1 MCLIGERELRPA
13 QTALDSTPPE
23 RSLSSMDATAIRRA
37 YEWPPSRRSVRRAGS
52 LSGTGLDPV
61 RPPSGFV
68 RGAASGG
75 VGFASGRPA
84 RRPAPPGRRPGGV
97 VGRPSGTPSGVRRRA
112 TGSGAVGLAQGFR
125 LVCRH
130 TSSRLRG
137 KHRRTPPAIDARPL
151 GYVVNIA
158 RSSADSSRDAES
170 RSVRCAPQLILLF
183 TRTGRAAAPAPTLRE
198 FSCERSG

>member
-1 MCLIGERELRPA
+1 MCPIGERELRPA

-61 RPPSGFV
+61 RPPSGSV

-75 VGFASGRPA
+75 LGFASGRPA

-97 VGRPSGTPSGVRRRA
+97 VGRPSGTPSGVRRR
-112 TGSGAVGLAQGFR
+112 GQGR

-130 TSSRLRG
+130 ASSLLLLAPTPR
-137 KHRRTPPAIDARPL
+137 HRRSAA
-151 GYVVNIA
+151 GNVVNEA
-158 RSSADSSRDAES
+158 HSSADSSGDAENNGYDVRRSSYCYLPGLAELQHRRRRCGNLVVRDQVS
-170 RSVRCAPQLILLF
+170 R
-183 TRTGRAAAPAPTLRE
+183 
-198 FSCERSG
+198 